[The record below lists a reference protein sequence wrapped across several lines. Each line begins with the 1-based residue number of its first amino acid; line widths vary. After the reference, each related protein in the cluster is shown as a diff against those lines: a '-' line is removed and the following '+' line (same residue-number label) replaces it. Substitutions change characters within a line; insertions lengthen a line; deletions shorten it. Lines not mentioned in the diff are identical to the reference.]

1 MTDPRVEVIDRK
13 VVFDGFF
20 KIVRYRLRHCLFAG
34 GMGPEL
40 VREVFERA
48 PAVVVLPYDPERE
61 QVVLVEQFRIGAL
74 ERERDPWLLEPVAG
88 LIEPG
93 ESAPEVARREAL
105 EEAGLELLD
114 LVPIGSYY
122 PSPGGSSE
130 VCEAFIARVDS
141 RGAGG
146 LFGLADH
153 GEDVRAHVV
162 PLATALAW
170 LDSGEIRV
178 ASTIMTLQWLAMH
191 RAELEARWRA
201 APGEPG
207 AGLGADPGRN
217 PGADPGTDPGKA

>member
-1 MTDPRVEVIDRK
+1 MTDPRVEVIERK

-20 KIVRYRLRHCLFAG
+20 KIVRYRLRHRLFAG

-40 VREVFERA
+40 VRELFVRGA
-48 PAVVVLPYDPERE
+48 AVVVLPYDPERE
-61 QVVLVEQFRIGAL
+61 QVVLVEQFRLGAL
-74 ERERDPWLLEPVAG
+74 ERDCEPWLLEPVAG
-88 LIEPG
+88 MIDAG
-93 ESAPEVARREAL
+93 ESAPEVARREAR

-114 LVPIGSYY
+114 LIPIGSYY

-130 VCEAFIARVDS
+130 TCAAFVARIDS

-170 LDSGEIRV
+170 LNHGRIGV
-178 ASTIMTLQWLAMH
+178 ASTIISLQWLALH
-191 RAELEARWRA
+191 RADLEARWRVG
-201 APGEPG
+201 PGTS
-207 AGLGADPGRN
+207 GADPG
-217 PGADPGTDPGKA
+217 ADPASRRA

>member
-1 MTDPRVEVIDRK
+1 MTDPRVEMIERK

-20 KIVRYRLRHCLFAG
+20 RIVCYRLRHRLFAG

-40 VREVFERA
+40 VREVFERGS
-48 PAVVVLPYDPERE
+48 AVVVLPYDPQRE

-88 LIEPG
+88 MIEAG
-93 ESAPEVARREAL
+93 ESAAEVARREAL
-105 EEAGLELLD
+105 EEAGIELLD

-170 LDSGEIRV
+170 LDSDRLRV
-178 ASTIMTLQWLAMH
+178 ASTIITLQWLALH
-191 RAELEARWRA
+191 RAELAARWRVG
-201 APGEPG
+201 PGEPRG
-207 AGLGADPGRN
+207 GSGADPGPN
-217 PGADPGTDPGKA
+217 PATDPGKA

>member
-1 MTDPRVEVIDRK
+1 MTDPRVEVIERK

-20 KIVRYRLRHCLFAG
+20 RIVRYRLRHRLFAG

-40 VREVFERA
+40 VREVLERG

-88 LIEPG
+88 MIEPG

-170 LDSGEIRV
+170 LERGEMRV
-178 ASTIMTLQWLAMH
+178 ASTIITLQWLALH
-191 RAELEARWRA
+191 RAELAARWPVG
-201 APGEPG
+201 PGDAGPGSGGDPEPDSG
-207 AGLGADPGRN
+207 EA
-217 PGADPGTDPGKA
+217 

>member
-1 MTDPRVEVIDRK
+1 MMTDPRVEVIERK

-20 KIVRYRLRHCLFAG
+20 RIVRYRLRHSLFVG

-40 VREVFERA
+40 VRELCGRGA
-48 PAVVVLPYDPERE
+48 AVVVLPYDPERE

-74 ERERDPWLLEPVAG
+74 ERGDEPWLLEPVAG
-88 LIEPG
+88 MIEAG

-114 LVPIGSYY
+114 LVPIGSFY

-141 RGAGG
+141 QGAGG

-170 LDSGEIRV
+170 LGGGRMRV
-178 ASTIMTLQWLAMH
+178 ASTLITLQWLALH
-191 RAELEARWRA
+191 RSELEARWRV
-201 APGEPG
+201 G
-207 AGLGADPGRN
+207 AGDSGARSGADPGPA
-217 PGADPGTDPGKA
+217 PGGA